1 MPYSSVGRGRG
12 KQFRRVATV
21 HTGPS
26 TAPRILL
33 RPTVCGS
40 SPYTTIPKRVLW
52 EREASDACVCPIGYE
67 LYRGTHPRGRGS
79 LVSIVPYPL
88 GHQWKP
94 GQRQTAGRQQ
104 AEMARQVS
112 LAPPSVSTHRDTKEH
127 SCPHL
132 LQSSR

>member
-12 KQFRRVATV
+12 RQFRWVATV

-26 TAPRILL
+26 TAPRSLL

-40 SPYTTIPKRVLW
+40 SPHTTIPNHVLW
-52 EREASDACVCPIGYE
+52 ECEASDACVCLVGYK
-67 LYRGTHPRGRGS
+67 LYCGTHPRGRGS
-79 LVSIVPYPL
+79 LISIVSYPL

-94 GQRQTAGRQQ
+94 GQGLMA
-104 AEMARQVS
+104 AETARQVS
-112 LAPPSVSTHRDTKEH
+112 LAPPSASTHRDTKGH

-132 LQSSR
+132 LHSSR